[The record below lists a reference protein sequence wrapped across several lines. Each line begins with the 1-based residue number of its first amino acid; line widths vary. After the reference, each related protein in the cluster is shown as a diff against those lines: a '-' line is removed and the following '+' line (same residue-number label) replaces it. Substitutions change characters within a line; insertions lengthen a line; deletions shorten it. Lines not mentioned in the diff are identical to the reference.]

1 MSVPSQSRPGR
12 ADRRSVGG
20 FAKKLFVG
28 LGYLSCVH
36 DRILSGSLFGMG
48 DQLAARSGFD
58 RARLISAE
66 ITWKKF
72 GGSPAQ
78 FHASEKSVGDL
89 APFFSRRPVSKE
101 TPRTF
106 IFRCAVRGVFLL
118 DGERGIRMQTAVAPQ
133 KDRRYRSESPCVLR
147 PDVAYLTTLAK
158 LNSKERRRCLSAI
171 LISIK

>member
-78 FHASEKSVGDL
+78 FHASEKSVGDP
-89 APFFSRRPVSKE
+89 APFFFAPSCFKRDSEDIYFSMRRP
-101 TPRTF
+101 
-106 IFRCAVRGVFLL
+106 
-118 DGERGIRMQTAVAPQ
+118 
-133 KDRRYRSESPCVLR
+133 RRFS
-147 PDVAYLTTLAK
+147 T
-158 LNSKERRRCLSAI
+158 RR
-171 LISIK
+171 

>member
-78 FHASEKSVGDL
+78 FHASEKSAVLSQKRLRGHLFFD
-89 APFFSRRPVSKE
+89 APSEAFFYSTV
-101 TPRTF
+101 
-106 IFRCAVRGVFLL
+106 
-118 DGERGIRMQTAVAPQ
+118 
-133 KDRRYRSESPCVLR
+133 
-147 PDVAYLTTLAK
+147 
-158 LNSKERRRCLSAI
+158 
-171 LISIK
+171 